1 MPAFDSAQASASTGT
16 VSDRVL
22 LDALVVVAARRLVLG
37 VDVAAAKFLS
47 GQRVDDL
54 VREQAQ
60 LCANSESFVGMRP
73 TSRCA
78 RCTEPFVFL
87 PPPILAA

>member
-1 MPAFDSAQASASTGT
+1 MPAFDSAQASASTET
-16 VSDRVL
+16 VSDRAL

-54 VREQAQ
+54 VREQEI
-60 LCANSESFVGMRP
+60 LESMASTL
-73 TSRCA
+73 TSMFRV
-78 RCTEPFVFL
+78 PGV
-87 PPPILAA
+87 AA